1 MHHKPKLLG
10 LVRQKIRLKH
20 YNIRTEQAYVDWI
33 RRFILFQNKRH
44 PASMGALE
52 IRAFLSH
59 LALEHKVAASTQRQA
74 LNAII
79 FLFSVP

>member
-10 LVRQKIRLKH
+10 LVRQKIRLKP

-44 PASMGALE
+44 SASMGALE

-59 LALEHKVAASTQRQA
+59 TNSG
-74 LNAII
+74 
-79 FLFSVP
+79 